1 MVHLTSSACAQILVA
16 MPYLIHKTSDIEAPV
31 LVYVD
36 DVGDAGLNIVETGQE
51 LARIVYF
58 FEVPEVNIV
67 ERELVSVGYF
77 FENREVN
84 IGAHCKDTRQ
94 H

>member
-1 MVHLTSSACAQILVA
+1 MISV
-16 MPYLIHKTSDIEAPV
+16 IEAPV
-31 LVYVD
+31 LGCVV
-36 DVGDAGLNIVETGQE
+36 DVGEAGLNIVERGQE
-51 LARIVYF
+51 LARVVDF

-77 FENREVN
+77 FEDWGVN
-84 IGAHCKDTRQ
+84 IVEVAEAHCKDTRQ